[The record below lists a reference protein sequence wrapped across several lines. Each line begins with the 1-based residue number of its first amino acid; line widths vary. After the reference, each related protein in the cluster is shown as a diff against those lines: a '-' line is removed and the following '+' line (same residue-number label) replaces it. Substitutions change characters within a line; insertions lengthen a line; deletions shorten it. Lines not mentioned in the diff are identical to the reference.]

1 MAVIEVC
8 DICRK
13 EISKSNGITLD
24 CSDWN
29 GWDYTAGV
37 PIRTERNYRVR
48 ICDKC
53 KDNIIKYCKRNAGKR

>member
-13 EISKSNGITLD
+13 EISKSNGIALD

-29 GWDYTAGV
+29 GWDYPAGV